1 MAEIERIRSERKTD
15 RGMEYLVRWKGF
27 SSEHDTW
34 LSATEIQ
41 GLGSLLQ
48 YWRDKNKRANESKKL
63 KQNQQ
68 QASKLPP
75 AYKPNREPKVGD
87 VIAIYAPK
95 DMDELETSLTNQ
107 IRNFTCTGGRR
118 RRSTGRGRH
127 NSWQRRAKAMLARLP
142 TGFGKKAAWMC

>member
-1 MAEIERIRSERKTD
+1 
-15 RGMEYLVRWKGF
+15 MEYLVRWKGF

-68 QASKLPP
+68 QASKPPP

-95 DMDELETSLTNQ
+95 DMDELLFVGEVIDQSDTKLHVH
-107 IRNFTCTGGRR
+107 
-118 RRSTGRGRH
+118 RSVVATI
-127 NSWQRRAKAMLARLP
+127 
-142 TGFGKKAAWMC
+142 FGEKG